1 MGARAESI
9 EVLRGLLREHFA
21 TRYRGALHP
30 RASRLQGHVDGY
42 MDALLRSGAVSQ
54 GMFPEDWPRY
64 VLKMATGAGKT
75 KVMSLL
81 IAWSYFPPL

>member
-21 TRYRGALHP
+21 ARYRGALHP

-54 GMFPEDWPRY
+54 RDLLSIVSEERARAAGPA
-64 VLKMATGAGKT
+64 VGAVTASQATA
-75 KVMSLL
+75 S
-81 IAWSYFPPL
+81 AF